1 MQINQ
6 QNISFSKIVRNIY
19 HSENKFQIY
28 NGLKPALLRHSIYT
42 MMRINIYEHL
52 RDTMKTSDGKLSM
65 SISYWWNITI
75 LTTSFKLEYLKNS
88 LH

>member
-1 MQINQ
+1 MIYKKILLIQVSAGIAETVTFPIDYIKTLMQINQ
-6 QNISFSKIVRNIY
+6 QKISFSKIVRNIY

-52 RDTMKTSDGKLSM
+52 
-65 SISYWWNITI
+65 
-75 LTTSFKLEYLKNS
+75 
-88 LH
+88 